1 LIGGGGVGCALHPN
15 SRITDAAASG
25 SNHFMVIG
33 NFPILHPENLVVVVK
48 DFLVCHS
55 LHFMSDFQVGVT
67 FFITGSNL
75 M

>member
-1 LIGGGGVGCALHPN
+1 
-15 SRITDAAASG
+15 
-25 SNHFMVIG
+25 MVVG

-67 FFITGSNL
+67 FSITGSNL